1 MGKALALAVALA
13 CGAIAGAAGAGT
25 DRATVAATVL
35 YRSQPCSGAPGR
47 VQVPKP
53 VTAGT
58 LELRRAGKKVVV
70 SLVDGG
76 TNPAGVSLPGDG
88 PVAATLV
95 LQTPRVR
102 VTGAGGGAAT
112 RIPLGTRRTANG
124 RVLYS
129 VGNDEDENG
138 QVNTLIV
145 LQRAA
150 RVAAVTAPRQLPLI
164 TAHVHDRPQIGFDP
178 PNVIQVGK
186 KDGLEARW
194 EPTALVHE
202 YGHFVLYTIARDGP
216 DTNADHEV
224 NKSYPSRP
232 NLAWSEGFPN
242 AFAGLVLKEG
252 GGLLV
257 SGCRPYMN
265 LAAQPRLASK
275 DDERRSQYN
284 EARVGAATYQ
294 LVQRHLGGGERGLK
308 RLLTALP
315 AYNRAGHSVWTA
327 RDLRDLAAQ
336 KFESSAADQTTID
349 SIFFGQAMSW
359 TANINVSFSLQP
371 DLEFARLRYAGA
383 TIQVRVAGPGG
394 FDCRTSA
401 DIQPQP
407 GTRYDGA
414 QLALGT
420 KQASGGLPFSGA
432 DDCYLV
438 SAGPGP
444 IDFKKR
450 RALGFDQVTIPFPY
464 LAGGQHWSGVYTVYA
479 KYHCEFEPGAPPDAY
494 CPATKH
500 VQIRPGNKALLLAVP
515 TAIEGAPMTLV
526 REAET
531 TIATFKANGECKI
544 GAFDC
549 GV

>member
-1 MGKALALAVALA
+1 MAKAFAVGVALA

-25 DRATVAATVL
+25 DRATVTATVV
-35 YRSQPCSGAPGR
+35 YRSQPCSGSPGR
-47 VQVPKP
+47 VQVPRP

-58 LELRRAGKKVVV
+58 LELRRAGKKVRVN
-70 SLVDGG
+70 LVDGG
-76 TNPAGVSLPGDG
+76 TAPASVALPGNG
-88 PVAATLV
+88 PVSATLV

-102 VTGAGGGAAT
+102 VTGAGGGTAE
-112 RIPLGTRRTANG
+112 RIPLGSRRATNG
-124 RVLYS
+124 RLFFS
-129 VGNDEDENG
+129 VGNDDEQNG
-138 QVNTLIV
+138 QVNTLIL

-150 RVAAVTAPRQLPLI
+150 RVAAVTAPQQLPMI
-164 TAHVHDRPQIGFDP
+164 TARVHDRPQIGFDP
-178 PNVIQVGK
+178 PNVIEVGK

-194 EPTALVHE
+194 EPTALIHE

-242 AFAGLVLKEG
+242 AFAGLVLKES

-265 LAAQPRLASK
+265 LAGQPRLASK
-275 DDERRSQYN
+275 DDERHSQYN

-294 LVQRHLGGGERGLK
+294 LVQRHLGGGDLGLK

-336 KFESSAADQTTID
+336 RFESSAADQATVD
-349 SIFFGQAMSW
+349 AIFFGQGISW
-359 TANINVSFSLQP
+359 TANINVGFPLQP
-371 DLEFARLRYAGA
+371 DPEFARLRYAGA
-383 TIQVRVAGPGG
+383 TIQVRVTGPGG
-394 FDCRTSA
+394 FDCRTTA
-401 DIQPQP
+401 DVDLLP
-407 GTRYDGA
+407 GTRYDGG
-414 QLALGT
+414 QLAPGK
-420 KQASGGLPFSGA
+420 KQADGGLPFAGA

-450 RALGFDQVTIPFPY
+450 RVLGFDQATIPFPY
-464 LAGGQHWSGVYTVYA
+464 LTGGQHWSGVYTVHA
-479 KYHCEFEPGAPPDAY
+479 RYHCEFEPGAPPGAY
-494 CPATKH
+494 CPATMH
-500 VQIRPGNKALLLAVP
+500 VQMRPGNKALLLTTP
-515 TAIEGAPMTLV
+515 TAIQGTPMTLV
-526 REAET
+526 REVET
-531 TIATFKANGECKI
+531 AVATFKANGECHI
-544 GAFDC
+544 GGFDC